1 MYARKQHDEIVLKKY
16 YPVTCLDELKW
27 QDKKGIEFNAE
38 IQARSMLK
46 VGFVIKERQQVQ
58 DTLQTVGALVR

>member
-1 MYARKQHDEIVLKKY
+1 MMKMMLRKHYL
-16 YPVTCLDELKW
+16 VTCLDELKW

-46 VGFVIKERQQVQ
+46 AAFVMEEKQQVR
-58 DTLQTVGALVR
+58 DTLQRVGALIR

>member
-1 MYARKQHDEIVLKKY
+1 MMKMVLRKH

-38 IQARSMLK
+38 IQARSRLK
-46 VGFVIKERQQVQ
+46 AGFVIKEKQQVQ
-58 DTLQTVGALVR
+58 DTLQRVGALVRLL